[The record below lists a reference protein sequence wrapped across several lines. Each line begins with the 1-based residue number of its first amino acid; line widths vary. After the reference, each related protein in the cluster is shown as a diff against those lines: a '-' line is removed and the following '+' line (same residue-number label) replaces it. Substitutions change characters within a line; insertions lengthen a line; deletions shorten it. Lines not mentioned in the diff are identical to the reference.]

1 MTSKEIAL
9 EKIKNET
16 KSSIEKIKLLCTK
29 LTYGEL
35 AYCIYYLHVIRI
47 LKHREL
53 ESLTNM
59 SVDRFN
65 DVLKHSI
72 SCIFKY
78 SNISKILK
86 DDYSVN
92 ANYSIL
98 ITKVVNHLHNLHE
111 NSSLLTVIDEIE
123 VEGERNQYLKLDFSK
138 IIVHQ
143 DKRKTI
149 EYSTRFQKSI
159 TKEKEKPIPHSIYLE
174 KFAEKYSQY
183 DLISKDI
190 FGLEIKEITDKLNSL
205 LSICIDN
212 IMKNEINMTFL
223 ENGNIDL
230 HDIETLKQTV
240 KSFIFNEKIIFEI
253 FGKKGMKFIR
263 ELTFKKS
270 EFKSHELN
278 YHYILRSPLLKIKNE
293 YIVVPE
299 LLLDSLFSN
308 FHYTLLEN
316 KQYSEKHKKIMSDIF
331 VNEILDIG
339 KKYGFVHFASE
350 LELYQGK
357 NKLGDIDLILRH
369 ENLDFDILIEA
380 KNHTVPLPVY
390 HGVYEEINKRLE
402 ELKKSWKNKV
412 DRRYKH
418 LLDNCEKYN
427 IKKKFKYLI
436 VSRYPEILS
445 HHSEYLVLSTSE
457 FDFYLQNNT
466 NFSNFSDLFNELY
479 KQETWSEQDT
489 VAFMEETLNLKTF

>member
-1 MTSKEIAL
+1 
-9 EKIKNET
+9 
-16 KSSIEKIKLLCTK
+16 
-29 LTYGEL
+29 
-35 AYCIYYLHVIRI
+35 
-47 LKHREL
+47 
-53 ESLTNM
+53 M

-123 VEGERNQYLKLDFSK
+123 VEGKRNQYLKLDFSK

-339 KKYGFVHFASE
+339 KKYGFVHFSSE

-402 ELKKSWKNKV
+402 ELKKSWENKV

>member
-402 ELKKSWKNKV
+402 ELKKSWENKV

>member
-159 TKEKEKPIPHSIYLE
+159 TKEKEKPIPHSIY
-174 KFAEKYSQY
+174 
-183 DLISKDI
+183 

-402 ELKKSWKNKV
+402 ELKKSWENKV